1 VAKHKFIIA
10 IEAAGLDGMT
20 QAEVASAVAFS
31 LGVLNAEDDED
42 FEVELEGI
50 QIWPMELHS

>member
-1 VAKHKFIIA
+1 MAKHKFIIA
-10 IEAAGLDGMT
+10 IEAEGLNGMT

-31 LGVLNAEDDED
+31 LGYLNTEHDED
-42 FEVELEGI
+42 FEVELERI